1 MGLDVS
7 MFLSFTEA
15 IAWAKARGVVLP
27 DVYYGSKIGIAR
39 AESFS
44 VAGLA
49 SLDQLELIKQ
59 SLDTATAE
67 GIGFADWKKLVT
79 ADNINLTLANHRLDN
94 IFRTNIQ
101 GAYMAG
107 RWDSIQANK
116 DDRAYLMYDAV
127 NDSRTRPAHKAMD
140 NIIKPVGDVFWKK
153 NYPPNGYRCRCS
165 VISLTAAQAKK
176 RGGVTDDND
185 IPDEAKADKGWDY
198 NGGEA
203 RFYGIKQALAQKL
216 ERCKKLGFSAYNEC
230 NKIAISLFDYVKKAT
245 SNPNPTSKP
254 ISDIEKVAFT
264 EFALEALNGD
274 TKRTGIEAKLGFI
287 PDYVMANE
295 LVKSLD
301 PKDDVIFITDH
312 QLAHGKRPFK
322 SGDEEGQKPKNDA
335 TLPIDVLTNLPDYIE
350 RGVWVYDES
359 HHNLLVFFY
368 YKDDSSLG
376 KAVIQINFMNK
387 KTKKEG
393 NNPKTTG
400 TVLTKT
406 AEGEKKYKIISAWES
421 LN

>member
-79 ADNINLTLANHRLDN
+79 ADDINLTLANHRLDN

-165 VISLTAAQAKK
+165 VISLTEAQAKR

-203 RFYGIKQALAQKL
+203 RGEGIKRAVQNKLLSCFESLGFAKRVRNDACSLAQYNDIKMLLMSAYALANRDFEMPKPEIVSASLLLPKSTTHDEAVAKFLAEFDDTDQLVKL
-216 ERCKKLGFSAYNEC
+216 TDNITIHMTDDFFVKQSGASKAEGKERIKFMMLFAM
-230 NKIAISLFDYVKKAT
+230 AIKNPQEAWLSLDDG
-245 SNPNPTSKP
+245 SKRVFLTLL
-254 ISDIEKVAFT
+254 SRYQV
-264 EFALEALNGD
+264 G
-274 TKRTGIEAKLGFI
+274 
-287 PDYVMANE
+287 NE
-295 LVKSLD
+295 LVEVFGKLELKESGYYRG
-301 PKDDVIFITDH
+301 ITIY
-312 QLAHGKRPFK
+312 QP
-322 SGDEEGQKPKNDA
+322 
-335 TLPIDVLTNLPDYIE
+335 
-350 RGVWVYDES
+350 
-359 HHNLLVFFY
+359 
-368 YKDDSSLG
+368 
-376 KAVIQINFMNK
+376 
-387 KTKKEG
+387 
-393 NNPKTTG
+393 
-400 TVLTKT
+400 
-406 AEGEKKYKIISAWES
+406 EKKNYIMGERFDHLVRYAEP
-421 LN
+421 